1 MRMDAGALLQQSGL
15 TEGESRVYLA
25 LLELGPSTS
34 GPIVEKS
41 GVSRS
46 IIYQLPNKLSQKGL
60 VSHIVKERTKYF
72 QAAEPSRIQEYL
84 DGEEKKFQEN
94 KQKMDDLLP
103 KLYALQSSAKE
114 SEAKVYM
121 GFRGMITAH
130 EHAYRKLSR
139 GEEYY
144 YMGIPAHQEEH
155 FHAYWLRDHAR
166 RAKLGITTRLLF
178 HPDTD
183 LAVLQS
189 RNKHTLCDARYMPS
203 SIDTPA
209 WFMGYKDVA
218 VIGLQS
224 KVPITIEITNQ
235 EIADSF
241 KAYFEEYWK
250 RSRQLET
257 VGKNGNRPP
266 KSGTAQPKAGKG
278 KKQDGKTLEDYST
291 SEM

>member
-1 MRMDAGALLQQSGL
+1 MDTGMLRQAGL
-15 TEGESRVYLA
+15 TEGESKVYLA
-25 LLELGPSTS
+25 LLELGPSTT

-46 IIYQLPNKLSQKGL
+46 IVYLLLERLAEKGL
-60 VSHIVKERTKYF
+60 VSHIVREKTKYF
-72 QAAEPSRIQEYL
+72 QAAEPSRIKEYL
-84 DGEEKKFQEN
+84 EEEERKFSESRKN
-94 KQKMDDLLP
+94 VEALLP

-121 GFRGMITAH
+121 GFKGMITAH
-130 EHAYRKLSR
+130 EHTYQKLSR

-144 YMGIPAHQEEH
+144 YMGIPAQQEEH

-166 RAKLGITTRLLF
+166 RAKAGIKTRILF
-178 HPDTD
+178 HPDTPRD
-183 LAVLQS
+183 VLES
-189 RNKHTLCDARYMPS
+189 RMRHALCDARYMPTG
-203 SIDTPA
+203 IDTPA

-241 KAYFEEYWK
+241 RAYFEEFWK
-250 RSRQLET
+250 RTESIGWKKEAAKPERKQ
-257 VGKNGNRPP
+257 
-266 KSGTAQPKAGKG
+266 KARKG
-278 KKQDGKTLEDYST
+278 VIEEEDYSAT
-291 SEM
+291 EM

>member
-1 MRMDAGALLQQSGL
+1 MPMDASALLQQSGL

-46 IIYQLPNKLSQKGL
+46 IIYQLLDKLSSKGL

-84 DGEEKKFQEN
+84 DDEEKKFQEN
-94 KQKMDDLLP
+94 KQKMDELLP

-114 SEAKVYM
+114 SEAKVYV

-130 EHAYRKLSR
+130 EHAYQKLSR

-144 YMGIPAHQEEH
+144 YMGIPAHQEKH

-166 RAKLGITTRLLF
+166 RAKLGIKTRLLF

-183 LAVLQS
+183 IGVLQS
-189 RNKHTLCDARYMPS
+189 RNKHALCDARHMPS

-250 RSRQLET
+250 RSKQLET
-257 VGKNGNRPP
+257 AGKPAKGPLKARN
-266 KSGTAQPKAGKG
+266 AQPKDGKG
-278 KKQDGKTLEDYST
+278 KNQGGKTFDEYST

>member
-1 MRMDAGALLQQSGL
+1 MDTGMLRQAGL
-15 TEGESRVYLA
+15 TEGESKVYLA
-25 LLELGPSTS
+25 LLEIGPSTT

-46 IIYQLPNKLSQKGL
+46 IIYQLLDRLAQKGL
-60 VSHIVKERTKYF
+60 VSHIVKERTRYF
-72 QAAEPSRIQEYL
+72 QAAEPSRIQEYI

-94 KQKMDDLLP
+94 KRKMDDLLP

-121 GFRGMITAH
+121 GFKGMITAH
-130 EHAYRKLSR
+130 EHTYQKLKR

-144 YMGIPAHQEEH
+144 YMGIPAQQEEH
-155 FHAYWLRDHAR
+155 FHAYWLRDHAK
-166 RAKLGITTRLLF
+166 RAKLGIKTRILF
-178 HPDTD
+178 HKDTEMK
-183 LAVLQS
+183 VLRG
-189 RNKHTLCDARYMPS
+189 RNHHKGCDARYMPS
-203 SIDTPA
+203 DIDTPA
-209 WFMGYKDVA
+209 WFMGYKNVA

-241 KAYFEEYWK
+241 KAYFEEFWK
-250 RSRQLET
+250 RA
-257 VGKNGNRPP
+257 KPP
-266 KSGTAQPKAGKG
+266 GGVSEKEQPKAES
-278 KKQDGKTLEDYST
+278 KKKTRKNIDDDYAA